1 MLFSQQDFLSGR
13 QDFPRRSATSC
24 RIPLRRLRSLTLPS
38 WQSFPKKAPSFRFFW
53 DRLLRFKSC
62 LPSIIRF
69 KIKKTLLLSQQ
80 GFLSGRQDF
89 PVLSQ
94 TSCLLR
100 HRRLRSL
107 TLPSWQ
113 SFLKKSSKFSL
124 FFQDR
129 SLRFKSCL
137 PSIIRFKIKKT
148 LLLSQQGFL
157 SGRQD
162 LNLRHPGPKPD
173 ALPAALLPV

>member
-1 MLFSQQDFLSGR
+1 MTNHLLYSFCINISSQQVLIFGQTGFSGSVADVLSAPPPSPAFANFALLAKFPEKKLQVFAFF
-13 QDFPRRSATSC
+13 QDRS
-24 RIPLRRLRSLTLPS
+24 
-38 WQSFPKKAPSFRFFW
+38 
-53 DRLLRFKSC
+53 LRFKSC

-69 KIKKTLLLSQQ
+69 KIKKTLLFSQQ

-113 SFLKKSSKFSL
+113 SFPKKAPSFR
-124 FFQDR
+124 FF
-129 SLRFKSCL
+129 
-137 PSIIRFKIKKT
+137 
-148 LLLSQQGFL
+148 
-157 SGRQD
+157 
-162 LNLRHPGPKPD
+162 
-173 ALPAALLPV
+173 

>member
-1 MLFSQQDFLSGR
+1 M
-13 QDFPRRSATSC
+13 
-24 RIPLRRLRSLTLPS
+24 
-38 WQSFPKKAPSFRFFW
+38 
-53 DRLLRFKSC
+53 
-62 LPSIIRF
+62 
-69 KIKKTLLLSQQ
+69 LLSQQ
-80 GFLSGRQDF
+80 GFISGRQDF

-162 LNLRHPGPKPD
+162 FPVLSQTSCLLRHRRLRSLTLPSWQSFPKKSSKFSLFLGT
-173 ALPAALLPV
+173 AYFGSNPVCLNTIRLK

>member
-1 MLFSQQDFLSGR
+1 MTNHLLCSFCINISSQQVFFSGR

-38 WQSFPKKAPSFRFFW
+38 WQSFPKKSSRFSLF
-53 DRLLRFKSC
+53 LGTAYFGSNPVC
-62 LPSIIRF
+62 LIQFSF

-80 GFLSGRQDF
+80 GF
-89 PVLSQ
+89 
-94 TSCLLR
+94 
-100 HRRLRSL
+100 
-107 TLPSWQ
+107 
-113 SFLKKSSKFSL
+113 
-124 FFQDR
+124 
-129 SLRFKSCL
+129 
-137 PSIIRFKIKKT
+137 I
-148 LLLSQQGFL
+148 